1 MQMRLKSSPESGKE
15 LRNRMVWFAL
25 ILGKD
30 PIVIVI
36 VINLISKINNNSR
49 IKYDNNNILF
59 VNDLPLED
67 LEGERDLYRWEEG
80 IS

>member
-1 MQMRLKSSPESGKE
+1 
-15 LRNRMVWFAL
+15 MVRFAL

-30 PIVIVI
+30 PIIIVI

-67 LEGERDLYRWEEG
+67 LEGERDLYR
-80 IS
+80 

>member
-1 MQMRLKSSPESGKE
+1 MRLKSSPESGKE
-15 LRNRMVWFAL
+15 LRNRMVRFAL

-67 LEGERDLYRWEEG
+67 LEGERDLYC
-80 IS
+80 

>member
-1 MQMRLKSSPESGKE
+1 
-15 LRNRMVWFAL
+15 MVRFAL

-30 PIVIVI
+30 PIVFII
-36 VINLISKINNNSR
+36 VINLISKFNINSR

-67 LEGERDLYRWEEG
+67 LEGERDLYR
-80 IS
+80 